1 MLHLK
6 HLEDLDKLEIS
17 PAEKMTYQGIL
28 KPSKRNNIDE
38 MLIRQ
43 MTERDITHK
52 GEKVKAE
59 VRQEILREKGMD
71 NKKILEESLNEFKEM
86 QKMDDFNEMM
96 GEMMA
101 R

>member
-1 MLHLK
+1 M
-6 HLEDLDKLEIS
+6 
-17 PAEKMTYQGIL
+17 
-28 KPSKRNNIDE
+28 N
-38 MLIRQ
+38 
-43 MTERDITHK
+43 ERDIKNK

-86 QKMDDFNEMM
+86 QQMDSINDMV